1 MSCIQIYDMGN
12 VPIECLRQ
20 WDSNQRIRISGIDV
34 EHVTNVHFC
43 HTNSTDALVVIPEK
57 SDKEIIVNVPNILL
71 QVPKPIVVHIFQDSD
86 IFGQRTIASKRINVA
101 PRAKPCDYIYAET
114 EVLSYRELDK
124 RLTALENDDGDSSS
138 STTVVRVTRGDDGWS
153 TDKPFEELRKNI
165 DSGSILWC
173 CIERSGMV
181 DVLPLTNH
189 DDSSVMFGGIRGTT
203 VVSVTAREDSTT
215 VFEAQLALHEQLSN
229 IGSDMIEINQA
240 IGDLGSLETDDK
252 DSLVAAINEA
262 LRLGGKSLDEDAIER
277 IIDEYLSENP
287 PEDGEDGKSAYQYA
301 VEGGYVGTEEEFSED
316 LARDCRIHVGDEPPT
331 DGSDTWLD
339 TGDDGPAYLP
349 SPAKAEV
356 GQYLRVTEVD
366 ADGKVVATETVG
378 TDTSFSVSGAP
389 ADALVTGNNIK
400 NIGKTLN
407 AIEKVSRYVTTSEW
421 VLSIDSVGKTV
432 TVPAGMLACGNW
444 CMPLAEQ
451 TVDILQDDATTLV
464 VYDSSAGAVRSVRFT
479 DYTGKT
485 MYVIA
490 VITRDR
496 YANPNANW
504 VQGPY
509 LVDGVMVG
517 GSDVEGCIPVPSTAQ
532 VGQTIVVKEV
542 DESGRPT
549 AWEAVDNGEV
559 WDVFYRHTAEQD
571 LTEGFTIT
579 EIDGEPIRYKEIY
592 VRLRLVNKTDASVK
606 PYVKILTDWGG
617 NSDFHPR
624 WNWDNISANSEK
636 FIFAHGKLL
645 GNGVGY
651 FDWHWYSHSHL
662 CYQDGGSYR
671 RTQNPTTTIY
681 DAEQPMFN
689 FINYN
694 VIKGIW
700 CNTNLS
706 AGTEIE
712 IWGKKL

>member
-57 SDKEIIVNVPNILL
+57 SDIEIIVNVPNILL

-101 PRAKPCDYIYAET
+101 PRAKPCDYIYTET

-138 STTVVRVTRGDDGWS
+138 STTVVRVTRDDYGWS
-153 TDKPFEELRKNI
+153 TDKPFEELRKHI

-215 VFEAQLALHEQLSN
+215 VFEEQIALHEQLSN
-229 IGSDMIEINQA
+229 IGSDMIEINQS
-240 IGDLGSLETDDK
+240 IGDLGSLETEDK
-252 DSLVAAINEA
+252 VSLVAAINEV

-277 IIDEYLSENP
+277 IIGEYLSENP

-316 LARDCRIHVGDEPPT
+316 LARECRIHVGDEPPT

-366 ADGKVVATETVG
+366 ADGKIVATETVG

-407 AIEKVSRYVTTSEW
+407 AIEKTSRYMTTSEW
-421 VLSIDSVGKTV
+421 ALSIDSVGMTV
-432 TVPAGMLACGNW
+432 TVPAGMLACNNW
-444 CMPLAEQ
+444 CMALAEQ

-464 VYDSSAGAVRSVRFT
+464 VYDSSADAVRSVRFP
-479 DYTGKT
+479 DHTGKT

-517 GSDVEGCIPVPSTAQ
+517 GADVEGCIPTPSTAQ
-532 VGQTIVVKEV
+532 AGQTIVVKEV
-542 DESGRPT
+542 DEYGKPVSWECADLPAGGNGGEQWELIRKEMTITEEFVSVTFNTDDNGDPFSLKRMRIYMYLPPETDSTAYADYRINGEGSYTNPSGGWSNIRLMGDIETMGDEKTITITWYVLPT
-549 AWEAVDNGEV
+549 AW
-559 WDVFYRHTAEQD
+559 TAASTQRVRYIWSSSK
-571 LTEGFTIT
+571 FNTI
-579 EIDGEPIRYKEIY
+579 RSFKWA
-592 VRLRLVNKTDASVK
+592 L
-606 PYVKILTDWGG
+606 
-617 NSDFHPR
+617 
-624 WNWDNISANSEK
+624 
-636 FIFAHGKLL
+636 FAR
-645 GNGVGY
+645 NVMP
-651 FDWHWYSHSHL
+651 
-662 CYQDGGSYR
+662 
-671 RTQNPTTTIY
+671 NTT
-681 DAEQPMFN
+681 F
-689 FINYN
+689 
-694 VIKGIW
+694 
-700 CNTNLS
+700 
-706 AGTEIE
+706 E
-712 IWGKKL
+712 IWGVRA